1 MEPVSAI
8 ILCGGDSRRMGGRDK
23 ALIEFRGRPLLA
35 WVVDALSAVSD
46 DIIVVSN
53 QAEAHAGYGARV
65 VPDHDPPC
73 GPLGGIAAGL
83 RAARFELGAV
93 VACDMP
99 FLSAD
104 FLRLLVHRAARAD
117 AAVPRL
123 GNDYEPLH
131 AVYRRTCLPAVER
144 RIAARDFAAFSFYPD
159 VRLEVVA
166 ENEWRV
172 IDPEGRSTLN
182 INTPEDLERFA

>member
-1 MEPVSAI
+1 MDPVSAI
-8 ILCGGDSRRMGGRDK
+8 ILGGGDSRRMGGRDK
-23 ALIEFRGRPLLA
+23 ALVKFRGRPLIA
-35 WVVDALSAVSD
+35 WVVDALSEVSD

-53 QAEAHAGYGARV
+53 QADAHAGYGARV

-83 RAARFELGAV
+83 ASARFELGVV

-99 FLSAD
+99 FLNAGV
-104 FLRLLVHRAARAD
+104 LRLLIGRAARAD
-117 AAVPRL
+117 AAVLRS

-131 AVYRRTCLPAVER
+131 SVYRRTCLPAVGR
-144 RIAARDFAAFSFYPD
+144 RIAARDFSVPSFYPD

-166 ENEWRV
+166 ESEWRAL
-172 IDPEGRSTLN
+172 DPDGRSTLN
-182 INTPEDLERFA
+182 INTPEDLERLA